1 MKKIKVDLIVDVGKS
16 NIKFVLFLKNRR
28 SFKKK
33 IYRNNYLIKSKK
45 YKEIDHKKILKLIER
60 NIVNSNN
67 LFNLNS
73 ILPITHGSVF
83 FIKQRKKS
91 FKKYF

>member
-16 NIKFVLFLKNRR
+16 NIKFVLFSKKTGEVL
-28 SFKKK
+28 KKK

-83 FIKQRKKS
+83 F
-91 FKKYF
+91 Y